1 MLSSLVYLL
10 AGHAGCVCCCV
21 VEGHRRANVDTLD
34 DDVGVASSVALASLP
49 SVALYTAIGWWQ
61 PTERYCGASAVLK
74 VGDLVVVLD
83 DCLLGYRCLA

>member
-34 DDVGVASSVALASLP
+34 DDVGVASSVLLA
-49 SVALYTAIGWWQ
+49 G
-61 PTERYCGASAVLK
+61 ERYCGASAVLK